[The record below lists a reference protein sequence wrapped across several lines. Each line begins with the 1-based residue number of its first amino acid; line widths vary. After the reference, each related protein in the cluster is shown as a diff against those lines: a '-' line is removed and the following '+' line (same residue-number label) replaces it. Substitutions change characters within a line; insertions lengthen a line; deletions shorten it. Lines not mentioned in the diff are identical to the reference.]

1 MIRVIRP
8 NAPGG
13 ALPLLLVDVALL
25 GACFY
30 AAAEYLYP
38 PSAYYYLFLEGG
50 VTLTAIAIAT
60 IVFAMY
66 FFDLYADLR
75 SGSRIVLLQQLCQ
88 ALGVAIIAQTVAIY
102 LFRDWTVPHLMMI
115 YSCLLALAV
124 LFIWRLAFGR
134 LIESVAVHGKLL
146 FLGRSS
152 TSEAV
157 AQAIE
162 ADPKTGYRVVG
173 FVEDSAVNSLRTMVE
188 EHKPNLLVVGLSERR
203 DVMPVADLVALRFS
217 GLQIEEASK
226 TFESFY
232 QRVCLPDLSEQEVM
246 FARAFVP
253 SAGALNVTRVL
264 SFVMAVFCLIVFSP
278 VLLLLAIWLKLRS
291 REPMLIKLERESQ
304 NGRKFFMLRFRRHPS
319 LERLFDRYH
328 VDALPE
334 LINVLRGDMSL
345 VGPRPETPECV
356 QALVESLPFYN
367 YRTLVPPG
375 VTGWSQIHTNEH
387 NRDNQELALEYD
399 LYYIKNISLALDL
412 YILAH
417 SLKNRVL
424 RG

>member
-1 MIRVIRP
+1 MIRLIRP

-13 ALPLLLVDVALL
+13 VLPLLTVDIALL

-38 PSAYYYLFLEGG
+38 PSAYYYLFIEGG
-50 VTLTAIAIAT
+50 VTLAAIAIAT
-60 IVFAMY
+60 IVLAMY
-66 FFDLYADLR
+66 FFDLYSDLR

-88 ALGVAIIAQTVAIY
+88 ALGVAIIAQTLAIY

-124 LFIWRLAFGR
+124 LFLWRIAFSK

-157 AQAIE
+157 ARAIE
-162 ADPKTGYRVVG
+162 TDPKTGYRVVG
-173 FVEDSAVNSLRTMVE
+173 FVDDSAVNSLQTMVE

-226 TFESFY
+226 TYESFY
-232 QRVCLPDLSEQEVM
+232 QRVCLPDLSEQEIM
-246 FARAFVP
+246 FSRAFVP
-253 SAGALNVTRVL
+253 GPGALNVARVL
-264 SFVMAVFCLIVFSP
+264 SLIISVFCLIVFSP
-278 VLLLLAIWLKLRS
+278 VLLLITIWLKLRS
-291 REPMLIKLERESQ
+291 REPVLLRLEREGQ
-304 NGRKFFMLRFRRHPS
+304 NGRAFPMFRFRRDRS
-319 LERLFDRYH
+319 LKRLFDRYH

-356 QALVESLPFYN
+356 QTLVESLPFYN

-375 VTGWSQIHTNEH
+375 VTGWSQIHTDEH
-387 NRDNQELALEYD
+387 NRDDQELALEYD